1 MGLDGFSI
9 SDLRMRKEPTSAQ
22 YANTVERHV
31 AEGADVKIKD
41 VGEMSKDGEIKRKE
55 ENDESRKEKNKNK
68 KQENFDD
75 FFEDTTGQ
83 SSANLFEK
91 EKEEDFVDPFKDKNI
106 RDYAVRINS
115 KTEMI
120 ELYNKIDKKVVE
132 TITAEELMQLIEKMK
147 SASGILVN
155 KKI

>member
-31 AEGADVKIKD
+31 NEGADVKIKD
-41 VGEMSKDGEIKRKE
+41 VGEMSKDGEIRRKE
-55 ENDESRKEKNKNK
+55 ENDENKKNKNK
-68 KQENFDD
+68 KQENFED

-83 SSANLFEK
+83 SSDAELIDT

-106 RDYAVRINS
+106 RDFAVRINS

-120 ELYNKIDKKVVE
+120 ELYNKIDKKVIE
-132 TITAEELMQLIEKMK
+132 TITAEELMQLISKMK

>member
-31 AEGADVKIKD
+31 AEGAEVKIKD
-41 VGEMSKDGEIKRKE
+41 VGGMAKDGEIKRKE
-55 ENDESRKEKNKNK
+55 DNDENPKNKNK
-68 KQENFDD
+68 KQNQNFED

-83 SSANLFEK
+83 NSADLIDT

-106 RDYAVRINS
+106 RDFAVRINS

-120 ELYNKIDKKVVE
+120 ELYNKNDKKVVE
-132 TITAEELMQLIEKMK
+132 TITAEELMEVIAKMK